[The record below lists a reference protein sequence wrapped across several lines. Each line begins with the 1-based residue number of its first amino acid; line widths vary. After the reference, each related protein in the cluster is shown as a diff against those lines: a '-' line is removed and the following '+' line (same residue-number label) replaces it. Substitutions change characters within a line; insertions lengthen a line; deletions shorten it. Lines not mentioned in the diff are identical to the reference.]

1 MLKFSLL
8 QLTTLALVL
17 LGSQEAFAA
26 PGKKRPVEAVSFF

>member
-17 LGSQEAFAA
+17 LGSQEALAA
-26 PGKKRPVEAVSFF
+26 PGKKRPVEAVSFL